1 MVTACSYTET
11 VWIPRLPG
19 LRVVRTPMGAAA
31 RGALER
37 TLEGGEVP
45 ALILSTGFC
54 GGLVSSLRPGKVVLA
69 SEVYHRGE
77 TLPID
82 ATLLGQAKT
91 GLAKKGIDFTVGAI
105 ESAEHVVQTAKE
117 KSEVA
122 KEGAIAVEMEG
133 GPLSRLARERGIGF
147 LSVKA
152 VLDPADC
159 TLPFASGRSLL
170 RSILAHPVATLR
182 FAWLSFRAGRAIGRA
197 IPAVV
202 GALGD

>member
-45 ALILSTGFC
+45 TLILSTGFC
-54 GGLVSSLRPGKVVLA
+54 GGLAPSLRPGKVVLA
-69 SEVYHRGE
+69 REIHHRGE

-82 ATLLGQAKT
+82 ATLLDRAET
-91 GLAKKGIDFTVGAI
+91 GLAEKGIDFTTGAI
-105 ESAEHVVQTAKE
+105 ESVERVVQTERE

-133 GPLSRLARERGIGF
+133 GPLARLARERGIGF

-159 TLPFASGRSLL
+159 ALPFASGRSLV

-182 FAWLSFRAGRAIGRA
+182 FARLSFGAGRAIGRA

-202 GALGD
+202 SAFVE